1 MNAKRILNNYRNL
14 GNVKMPRSVYRKGGS
29 KPIPGYRVGRRLRR
43 AQVNTNTEDLNSGG
57 NMGMS
62 NLSMMQFLEQNNPFI
77 TDESGNQIVN
87 PNAVFNPMQYYTL
100 QGAAASGN
108 MDLFNQVLA
117 SNLYDAENADR
128 YRNKK
133 KAAKKKDEYVSSFV
147 FGPDQT
153 KQGFG
158 SFLADVAKGFITP
171 ENAMNV
177 VGMFQTGQSNKFNQQ
192 LQQQMLDAGI
202 NPMTFMPITRRR
214 GGTSPSTRLPKNRFR
229 ASDPGNN
236 LSPAEVAMLMQG
248 LSGTVGGTTVLPET
262 VINPTFSPVSSKL
275 LPMEQKFLEEVQT
288 YQPRQSQMTRDELQR
303 LADMQSMYS
312 GFGKSNLSESG
323 IPIAVKRRGGN
334 IKYQTMG
341 EGPITPTSTTYDDRS
356 KRRRRG
362 RMGMGGTAQERVQ
375 QMKHGGSMCR
385 GLPGGPNEFPM

>member
-29 KPIPGYRVGRRLRR
+29 KPIPGYRVGGRLRR
-43 AQVNTNTEDLNSGG
+43 AQLNTNTENLNSGD

-62 NLSMMQFLEQNNPFI
+62 DLGMMQFLEQNNPFI
-77 TDESGNQIVN
+77 TDESGNQILN

-262 VINPTFSPVSSKL
+262 VVNPTFSHVSSKL
-275 LPMEQKFLEEVQT
+275 LPMEQRFLEEVQT
-288 YQPRQSQMTRDELQR
+288 YQPRQLQMTRDELQR

-323 IPIAVKRRGGN
+323 IPMAVKRRGGN